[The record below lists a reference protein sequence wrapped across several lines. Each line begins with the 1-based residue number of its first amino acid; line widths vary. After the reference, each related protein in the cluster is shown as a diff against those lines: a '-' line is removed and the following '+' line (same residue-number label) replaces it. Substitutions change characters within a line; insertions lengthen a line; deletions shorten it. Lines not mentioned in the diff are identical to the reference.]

1 MITITLPS
9 ETESALLDEARR
21 LGTTAESLA
30 VEILRERLVHPPSP
44 TNDVPSAADEK
55 ELSAADFFAGYF
67 GNVDSSE
74 ETGQKSYSSVDTGKK
89 FTEIVV
95 EKHRRGKL

>member
-9 ETESALLDEARR
+9 DTESALVDEAER
-21 LGTTAESLA
+21 LGTTPESLA
-30 VEILRERLVHPPSP
+30 VEILRQRLDNHRTPFNGSE
-44 TNDVPSAADEK
+44 TSSEGT
-55 ELSAADFFAGYF
+55 ELSAADFFAGFF

-74 ETGQKSYSSVDTGKK
+74 ETGEKTNYSIDTGKK

-95 EKHRRGKL
+95 EKHRRGEL